1 MLAENRIS
9 KIKQLL
15 KKKPEHQAMHTRP
28 LFWKPAKLIQRV
40 TTVKNTQHWL
50 TAKGSLT
57 KQLRQHSPELDVV
70 ILSEKLERPLASES
84 QSLGLQPS
92 ESAWIRC
99 VLLRGGVQGE
109 LSLLKRECSGAEN
122 WIYARTVIPHFLE
135 SNPWFHLQQLGNK
148 PLGEVLFQDSSI
160 QRTPFTFA
168 RQPLTNWPYLPL
180 SSNQDNKAI
189 GYARRSVF
197 TQQQAPLLLTEVFL
211 PRLLKK
217 VYLNE

>member
-15 KKKPEHQAMHTRP
+15 NKKTESQSMPTRP
-28 LFWKPAKLIQRV
+28 FFWKPAKLIQRISA
-40 TTVKNTQHWL
+40 VKNTQNWL
-50 TAKGSLT
+50 TTKGSLT
-57 KQLRQHSPELDVV
+57 TQLRQLCPELEVV
-70 ILSEKLERPLASES
+70 ILSEKLERPLANEA

-92 ESAWIRC
+92 EPAWIRC
-99 VLLRGGVQGE
+99 VLLQG
-109 LSLLKRECSGAEN
+109 GAEN
-122 WIYARTVIPHFLE
+122 WVYARTVIPHFLE

-148 PLGEVLFQDSSI
+148 PLGEVLFQDSAI

-168 RQPLTNWPYLPL
+168 RHPLTNWPYLPL
-180 SSNQDNKAI
+180 SSDQESKVV

-211 PRLLKK
+211 PSLLKEG
-217 VYLNE
+217 YSCRT

>member
-1 MLAENRIS
+1 MLAENRVS

-28 LFWKPAKLIQRV
+28 IFWKPAKLIQRV

-57 KQLRQHSPELDVV
+57 AQLRQRCPELEVV
-70 ILSEKLERPLASES
+70 ILSEKLEHPLASEA
-84 QSLGLQPS
+84 QSLGLQPG
-92 ESAWIRC
+92 EPAWIRC
-99 VLLRGGVQGE
+99 VLLRG
-109 LSLLKRECSGAEN
+109 GAEN

-148 PLGEVLFQDSSI
+148 PLGEVLFQDSTI

-168 RQPLTNWPYLPL
+168 RQPLTNWPYLALP
-180 SSNQDNKAI
+180 SSHGNKAI

-211 PRLLKK
+211 PSLLKK
-217 VYLNE
+217 AY